1 MDRYNIYKVL
11 HILGIALAF
20 AAVGGVNVAV
30 INGLTKATN
39 SARKLGAAVHGI
51 ALFLLLVGGFGM
63 LARLGMVQ
71 GHAFPGWLW
80 GKIVVWALLVV
91 ATVIPYRKPHLAKP
105 LFIVTPL
112 LAAVAAWLAIYKPF

>member
-80 GKIVVWALLVV
+80 GKIVVWALLGV